1 MKKLSFLVVA
11 AALLMSAGSCKSTC
25 GNANIK
31 TEVDSMS
38 YAIGV
43 AQGGGL
49 AQQLTSIPGGEVN
62 KEALIAGFTQ
72 ALREKET
79 KMTAE
84 EAQEFLQTYFQN
96 VTVKEAAK
104 NKEEGEKFLEE
115 NGKRN
120 GVITTAS
127 GLQYE
132 VTTEGTGKR
141 PTLSDK
147 VSVHYHGTLID
158 KTVFD
163 SSVDR
168 GQPVEFGV
176 TQVIPGWTE
185 GLQLMPVGS
194 KYTFWIPAELAYG
207 ENGMGG
213 AIKPNSTLIFEVEL
227 LSIVE

>member
-1 MKKLSFLVVA
+1 MKKLIFLVA
-11 AALLMSAGSCKSTC
+11 AAVLIISANSCKQTC
-25 GNANIK
+25 GDANLK
-31 TEVDSMS
+31 TTVDSMS

-43 AQGGGL
+43 SQGTMFSQSL
-49 AQQLTSIPGGEVN
+49 KSIPGDPVN
-62 KEALIAGFTQ
+62 NDALIAGFIK
-72 ALREKET
+72 ALNEKET

-84 EAQEFLQTYFQN
+84 EAQTFLQTYFQN
-96 VTVKEAAK
+96 VTIQEAAK

-115 NGKRN
+115 NGKRE
-120 GVITTAS
+120 GVETTAS

-132 VTTEGTGKR
+132 VITEGTGKR
-141 PTLSDK
+141 PTLNDK
-147 VSVHYHGTLID
+147 VSVHYHGTLLD
-158 KTVFD
+158 GTVFD

-168 GQPVEFGV
+168 GQPAEFGL
-176 TQVIPGWTE
+176 TQVIAGWTE

-194 KYTFWIPAELAYG
+194 KYTLWIPAELAYG